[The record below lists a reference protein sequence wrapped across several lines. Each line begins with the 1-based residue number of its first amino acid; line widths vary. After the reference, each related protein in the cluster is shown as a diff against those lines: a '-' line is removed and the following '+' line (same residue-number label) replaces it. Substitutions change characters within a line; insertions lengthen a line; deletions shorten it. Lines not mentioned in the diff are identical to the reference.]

1 MEGETFD
8 DLVKRL
14 TATRLSR
21 LDALRGL
28 LASAAV
34 GLTGATLAAADARKK
49 SKAAGKKGG
58 KKAKVGGKGKAKDR
72 KGKAQD
78 KVIICHNGQTLA
90 VAAPAVPAHLAHGD
104 TIGPCSDAGA
114 GTCVPLLQV
123 CVPLVGNPCC
133 DANASCVMSAAGDVT
148 GLPDFACR
156 DNSTTDCTSDAE
168 CHARFANSDV
178 VCRENIGGS
187 LCPPVPHG
195 QENRVRHCC
204 APKACD
210 TASECF
216 SNLCCKPFVGLN
228 TCCAI
233 GQFCNR
239 IGGCFTG

>member
-1 MEGETFD
+1 MDGETFD

-14 TATRLSR
+14 TATRLTR
-21 LDALRGL
+21 WDALRGL

-34 GLTGATLAAADARKK
+34 GLTGATLAAAVDARKK
-49 SKAAGKKGG
+49 SKAAR

-104 TIGPCSDAGA
+104 TIGPCSDEGA

-133 DANASCVMSAAGDVT
+133 DANASCVMSAAGDVA

-156 DNSTTDCTSDAE
+156 DNSTTDCTGSGRRVPRAVRKLGRRLSGE
-168 CHARFANSDV
+168 HRRLFVPAGPARA
-178 VCRENIGGS
+178 RGQGKA
-187 LCPPVPHG
+187 LLRAQGLRHG
-195 QENRVRHCC
+195 Q
-204 APKACD
+204 
-210 TASECF
+210 
-216 SNLCCKPFVGLN
+216 
-228 TCCAI
+228 
-233 GQFCNR
+233 
-239 IGGCFTG
+239 